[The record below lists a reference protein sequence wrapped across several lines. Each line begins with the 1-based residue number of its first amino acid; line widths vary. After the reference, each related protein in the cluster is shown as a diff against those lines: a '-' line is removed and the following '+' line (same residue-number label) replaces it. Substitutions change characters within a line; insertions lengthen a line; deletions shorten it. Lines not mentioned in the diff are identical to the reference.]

1 MQRASLPPLNALRA
15 LAALA
20 QTGRVGLAADELGV
34 THAAVSHHL
43 RNLEDWFGMALVR
56 RVGRRIELTPEAE
69 RIAGA
74 MQAALTRIGE
84 VCNDVAETAR
94 RPELSIACVPSFG
107 TRYLIPRLVDF
118 AEVAPTLRLRLL
130 YALHGTPQDADI
142 SIDWFDTPP
151 ETGRHAVRLRLL
163 SGHTRPVCS
172 PAHLAA
178 HGPFDAPHQ
187 VATARLLHDETRK
200 DWRDWL
206 ADNGLSAEL
215 AGSGPVF
222 NDFNLLVSAVV
233 AGHGVA
239 LCVETMI
246 EAELQRGDLIPL
258 TDMAG
263 NRDRGYW
270 LTAAH
275 QPGPAAQSFIDW
287 ICDRMPGTGTAGP
300 PRPAG
305 VAHEPQRSGNL
316 FETGPG

>member
-1 MQRASLPPLNALRA
+1 MSTGNLPPLNALRA

-43 RNLEDWFGMALVR
+43 RNLEDWFGIALVR
-56 RVGRRIELTPEAE
+56 RVGRRVELTPEAE
-69 RIAGA
+69 RIADVTRTSL
-74 MQAALTRIGE
+74 QRIGD
-84 VCNDVAETAR
+84 VCHDVLETVR

-118 AEVAPTLRLRLL
+118 AEVAPNLRLSLL
-130 YALHGTPQDADI
+130 YAQHGLAQDTDI

-151 ETGRHAVRLRLL
+151 LAERHAVRLRLL

-178 HGPFDAPHQ
+178 HGPFDTPQKLAG
-187 VATARLLHDETRK
+187 ARLLHDETRK

-206 ADNGLSAEL
+206 AENGLPQDL
-215 AGSGPVF
+215 AGQGPVF
-222 NDFNLLVSAVV
+222 SDFNLLVSAVV

-258 TDMAG
+258 TDTLG
-263 NRDRGYW
+263 SRDRGYW
-270 LTAAH
+270 LTATRP
-275 QPGPAAQSFIDW
+275 PGPAAQRFIEW
-287 ICDRMPGTGTAGP
+287 IAERMAG
-300 PRPAG
+300 G
-305 VAHEPQRSGNL
+305 VADAPDLGRADTNA
-316 FETGPG
+316 PAAP